1 MRNAEKDERE
11 MAAKRELM
19 LSEGFRLFSENGIV
33 PVTMLQVAEAC
44 GIGVATVYRYYK
56 TKLSLVI
63 AIGTKK
69 WEEYGVFAL
78 KLRKEKKAEEMNA
91 ADEFAFFLDF
101 FSDLYKNHRDLLR
114 FNQEFN
120 NYVKHEG
127 ATEEQLRPYISS
139 INLLGVFFHSVY
151 EKGKRDGT
159 VKTDLPEG
167 KMFAATCHIMLA
179 VAVRFA
185 QGLLYSADNEKDRTE
200 EFDLLKQMILDR
212 FTLKK

>member
-19 LSEGFRLFSENGIV
+19 LSEGFRLFSENGIA
-33 PVTMLQVAEAC
+33 PVTMQQIADAC
-44 GIGVATVYRYYK
+44 GIGIATVYRYYN

-63 AIGTKK
+63 AIGTRK
-69 WEEYGVFAL
+69 WEEYSVYAL
-78 KLRKEKKAEEMNA
+78 NLRKEKNVDQMNA
-91 ADEFAFFLDF
+91 AGEFVFYLDF

-120 NYVKHEG
+120 NYIKHEG
-127 ATEEQLRPYISS
+127 ATAEQLKPYIAS
-139 INLLGVFFHSVY
+139 INLLGIFFHSIY
-151 EKGKRDGT
+151 EKGKVDGT
-159 VKTDLPEG
+159 VRTDLPEG

-179 VAVRFA
+179 VAVRYA
-185 QGLLYSADNEKDRTE
+185 QGLLYSADNEDDRTE
-200 EFDLLKQMILDR
+200 EFDLLKEMILDK

>member
-1 MRNAEKDERE
+1 MRNTEKDEIE
-11 MAAKRELM
+11 MAAKREAM
-19 LSEGFRLFSENGIV
+19 LTEGFRLFSENGIE
-33 PVTMLQVAEAC
+33 PVSMQQVADAC
-44 GIGVATVYRYYK
+44 GVGVATLYRYFN
-56 TKLSLVI
+56 TKLLLVI

-69 WEEYGVFAL
+69 WEEYGVFAM
-78 KLRKEKKAEEMNA
+78 KRRKDMKADEMNA

-159 VKTDLPEG
+159 VRTDLPEG

-200 EFDLLKQMILDR
+200 EFNLLKGMILDK
-212 FTLKK
+212 FTVKK

>member
-1 MRNAEKDERE
+1 MRNAEKDEIE

-19 LSEGFRLFSENGIV
+19 LSEGFRLFSEKGIS
-33 PVTMLQVAEAC
+33 PVSMQQIADAC
-44 GIGVATVYRYYK
+44 GLGIATLYRYYN
-56 TKLSLVI
+56 TKLALVI
-63 AIGTKK
+63 AIGTQK
-69 WEEYGVFAL
+69 WEEYGVYAM
-78 KLRKEKKAEEMNA
+78 KMRAEKKADDMNA

-127 ATEEQLRPYISS
+127 ATEEQLKPYISS
-139 INLLGVFFHSVY
+139 IYLLGIFFHSVY

-159 VKTDLPEG
+159 VRTDLPEG

-185 QGLLYSADNEKDRTE
+185 QGLLYSADNEDDRTE
-200 EFDLLKQMILDR
+200 EFDLLKQMILDK
-212 FTLKK
+212 FTVKK